1 MELISISFGDVFQ
14 KLSRNR
20 RASSDRYVIA
30 KSSSK
35 PRGRLALL
43 GQGDFA
49 MADEEEQT
57 QSGSGGDPRLEF
69 IETYVKRTLKI
80 KQDKWM
86 KFMSNEEARQV
97 LMDYFEK
104 PEITYLVVY
113 LNSSNQLAASDG
125 FPGSSKNKA
134 VYFVKHGKIALSKEN
149 LHSGLSFGDLS
160 YAPLDQLSAVVEN
173 VSTRSTGFCD
183 EDMCSDI
190 AGKNR

>member
-1 MELISISFGDVFQ
+1 MTWGLHTVNEQTDKSGKNLGTHFDQFWGCLPETDPKQESIQ
-14 KLSRNR
+14 RPLRYCEKLLK
-20 RASSDRYVIA
+20 A
-30 KSSSK
+30 
-35 PRGRLALL
+35 RGRLALL

-173 VSTRSTGFCD
+173 VST
-183 EDMCSDI
+183 
-190 AGKNR
+190 